1 MEENQY
7 RDTYHSINQCRCV
20 FEKSINS
27 RRCHC
32 SLSHRFCLADREGVS
47 CNVDLAQKRCQTLLQ
62 TLRNNAIFAM
72 RLTRIDGA
80 LPHGKEVKV
89 QNGGLLGLQVLLDPE
104 YDTQSGIQDIH
115 QLISQAIEQYKSMD
129 AFPYDEIVKQIACFE
144 GRARRAHRRR
154 TNNKNN
160 S

>member
-1 MEENQY
+1 MEEDQY
-7 RDTYHSINQCRCV
+7 RETYQSINPCRCV

-47 CNVDLAQKRCQTLLQ
+47 CTVDLAQKRCQSLLQ
-62 TLRNNAIFAM
+62 ILRSSAIFAM

-80 LPHGKEVKV
+80 LPHGKEVKI
-89 QNGGLLGLQVLLDPE
+89 QNGGLLGLQRLLDPE
-104 YDTQSGIQDIH
+104 YDTKTGIQDIH
-115 QLISQAIEQYKSMD
+115 QLISQAIEKYRSMD
-129 AFPYDEIVKQIACFE
+129 AFPYDEIVKQIVRFE
-144 GRARRAHRRR
+144 GRTRRAKAA
-154 TNNKNN
+154 NKNN

>member
-7 RDTYHSINQCRCV
+7 RDTYHSINPLRCV

-27 RRCHC
+27 RRCQC
-32 SLSHRFCLADREGVS
+32 SIAQRFCLADREGVR
-47 CNVDLAQKRCQTLLQ
+47 CTVELAQKRCDTLLQ
-62 TLRNNAIFAM
+62 TLRNSAIFAM

-89 QNGGLLGLQVLLDPE
+89 QTGGLLGLQLVLEPTHNE
-104 YDTQSGIQDIH
+104 QNGIPDIH
-115 QLISQAIEQYKSMD
+115 QLINKAIEQYGSMD
-129 AFPYDEIVKQIACFE
+129 EFPYDEIVKQIVRFE
-144 GRARRAHRRR
+144 GRTRHKRSK
-154 TNNKNN
+154 NKNN

>member
-7 RDTYHSINQCRCV
+7 RDTYRSINPLRCV
-20 FEKSINS
+20 FEKSIKS

-47 CNVDLAQKRCQTLLQ
+47 CSVDLAQKRCQSLLAS
-62 TLRNNAIFAM
+62 LRNNAIFAL

-80 LPHGKEVKV
+80 LPHGKEIKI
-89 QNGGLLGLQVLLDPE
+89 QNGGLLGLQLLLDPAHK
-104 YDTQSGIQDIH
+104 SGADITDIF
-115 QLISQAIEQYKSMD
+115 QLINRAIERYHSID
-129 AFPYDEIVKQIACFE
+129 DFPYDEIVKQIVRFE
-144 GRARRAHRRR
+144 GRGRRKAKH
-154 TNNKNN
+154 KNG

>member
-7 RDTYHSINQCRCV
+7 RDTYHGINPRRCV

-47 CNVDLAQKRCQTLLQ
+47 CNVDIAQKRCQTLLQ
-62 TLRNNAIFAM
+62 TLRNSAIFAM

-80 LPHGKEVKV
+80 LPHGKEIKV
-89 QNGGLLGLQVLLDPE
+89 QTGGLLGLQVLLDAE
-104 YDTQSGIQDIH
+104 HDAQTGIQDIN
-115 QLISQAIEQYKSMD
+115 QLINQAIERYQSMD
-129 AFPYDEIVKQIACFE
+129 AFPYDEIVKQIVRFE
-144 GRARRAHRRR
+144 GRPGRKRA
-154 TNNKNN
+154 NNKKET
-160 S
+160 

>member
-7 RDTYHSINQCRCV
+7 RDTYHRINPLRCV

-47 CNVDLAQKRCQTLLQ
+47 CTVELAQKRCQSLLD
-62 TLRNNAIFAM
+62 TLRSNATFAVH
-72 RLTRIDGA
+72 LTRIDGA

-89 QNGGLLGLQVLLDPE
+89 QNGGLLGLQQLLKPDCGK
-104 YDTQSGIQDIH
+104 QSEIADIQ
-115 QLISQAIEQYKSMD
+115 QLINLAIEEYGSIE
-129 AFPYDEIVKQIACFE
+129 ALPYDEIIKQVASFE
-144 GRARRAHRRR
+144 GRSRRRAKE
-154 TNNKNN
+154 KNRLE
-160 S
+160 

>member
-7 RDTYHSINQCRCV
+7 RDTYHRINPNRCV

-32 SLSHRFCLADREGVS
+32 ALSHRFCLADREGVS
-47 CNVDLAQKRCQTLLQ
+47 CTDKTARQRCQTLLG
-62 TLRNNAIFAM
+62 TLRKKAIFAM

-89 QNGGLLGLQVLLDPE
+89 QTGGLLGLQQQLEPDTSPE
-104 YDTQSGIQDIH
+104 TGIADIDR
-115 QLISQAIEQYKSMD
+115 LIKHALERYGAIET
-129 AFPYDEIVKQIACFE
+129 FPYDEIVKQIVRYE
-144 GRARRAHRRR
+144 GRTRRRRAGS
-154 TNNKNN
+154 KKD

>member
-7 RDTYHSINQCRCV
+7 RETYHSINKQPCL

-47 CNVDLAQKRCQTLLQ
+47 CTVDLAHKRCQTLLQ
-62 TLRNNAIFAM
+62 TLRTKAIFAM
-72 RLTRIDGA
+72 RLTRLDGA
-80 LPHGKEVKV
+80 LPHGKEIKV
-89 QNGGLLGLQVLLDPE
+89 QTGGLLGLQLLLDPT
-104 YDTQSGIQDIH
+104 YDVNNGVTDIN
-115 QLISQAIEQYKSMD
+115 QLISQAIENFQSID
-129 AFPYDEIVKQIACFE
+129 DFPYDEIVKQITRFE
-144 GRARRAHRRR
+144 GRTRHAKLS
-154 TNNKNN
+154 KNGD